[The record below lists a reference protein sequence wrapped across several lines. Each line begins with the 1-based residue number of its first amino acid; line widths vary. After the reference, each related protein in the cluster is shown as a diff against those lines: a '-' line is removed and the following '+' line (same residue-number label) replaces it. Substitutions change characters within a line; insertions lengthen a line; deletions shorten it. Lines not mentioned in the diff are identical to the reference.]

1 MEKNT
6 YSALPTKTNT
16 RTDAKNKIAEARAY
30 TLHYLNQKSGIKGI
44 IYKHS
49 NLSKGDYNYSDSYKD
64 LEAAAYLIVYEAAIK
79 YVNGSSKSG
88 EKYKDNF
95 DFCKFA
101 GNCLNFGLKK
111 YLYNLN
117 TKRLNGSLPDSDNIR
132 KLYFQLP
139 KNKKEKENQNQSI
152 NLDRY
157 KKLSETIGLDSK
169 KIEEID
175 KTLTTYTISGDKEIS
190 EENSETLFDVLPNKE
205 ASIEDLA
212 INKDLKKHI
221 KKLKNKILE
230 TFSTRDK
237 EIVTQVKFLE
247 NKSITQLAKKYNL
260 SSERVRQIAEDKF
273 FIMVNKIKKNLE
285 F

>member
-1 MEKNT
+1 MDKNIT
-6 YSALPTKTNT
+6 GALPTQIKTQKNAET
-16 RTDAKNKIAEARAY
+16 CSAKARAY
-30 TLHYLNQKSGIKGI
+30 TLHYLNQNSGIKGI

-49 NLSKGDYNYSDSYKD
+49 NFSKGDYNYCDSYKD
-64 LEAAAYLIVYEAAIK
+64 LEAAAYLLVHEAATK
-79 YVNGSSKSG
+79 YVNSSSKSG

-101 GNCLNFGLKK
+101 GNYLKFGLKR

-117 TKRLNGSLPDSDNIR
+117 TKRLNGTLPDSDSIR

-139 KNKKEKENQNQSI
+139 KNKKEKENQDQSI
-152 NLDRY
+152 NLGKY
-157 KKLSETIGLDSK
+157 EKLSKSIGLERK

-175 KTLTTYTISGDKEIS
+175 KTLTTFTISGDKEIS
-190 EENSETLFDVLPNKE
+190 DENSETLFDILPDEKI
-205 ASIEDLA
+205 SIEDQT
-212 INKDLKKHI
+212 INKDLKKRV
-221 KKLKNKILE
+221 KKLKNNILG

-237 EIVTQVKFLE
+237 EIVTQLKLLE
-247 NKSITQLAKKYNL
+247 NKSTVQLAKKYNL

-273 FIMVNKIKKNLE
+273 LFLADKIKKNLE